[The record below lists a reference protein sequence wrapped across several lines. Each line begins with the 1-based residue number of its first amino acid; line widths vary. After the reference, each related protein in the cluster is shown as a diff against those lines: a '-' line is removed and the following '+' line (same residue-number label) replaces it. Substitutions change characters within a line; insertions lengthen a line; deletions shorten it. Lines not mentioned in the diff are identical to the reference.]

1 MPKPTSEDYRQA
13 RKELPENP
21 YSNDDLERIVQI
33 IEAGEKDQL
42 SPAERKRLLAHVRG
56 AARAFI
62 RATHQHQG
70 PTHGQISEQL
80 QELDNVAALLR
91 HHK

>member
-1 MPKPTSEDYRQA
+1 MPKPTSEDYWQA

-42 SPAERKRLLAHVRG
+42 SPAEMRPK
-56 AARAFI
+56 AARMPGGSPCQAI
-62 RATHQHQG
+62 
-70 PTHGQISEQL
+70 
-80 QELDNVAALLR
+80 AA
-91 HHK
+91 